1 MKNIITILFSTLLIA
16 GCSKDDDSSNP
27 PANIPGTINITS
39 PSSLAIYL
47 NGTVLKA
54 EGDMTDNNGLAIA
67 RVEIRNKITNAI
79 LFQQS
84 SNTGSV
90 SFYRFLWNWTI
101 TGITTTTIATVKV
114 IARDKYSNEVTK
126 EVDVTL
132 EN

>member
-1 MKNIITILFSTLLIA
+1 MKNIIAIPLFTFLIVACGKDADNST
-16 GCSKDDDSSNP
+16 P
-27 PANIPGTINITS
+27 PANIPGIINITS

-47 NGTVLKA
+47 NGTVLKV

-67 RVEIRNKITNAI
+67 RVEIRNKTTNAI

-84 SNTGSV
+84 SNTGAV

-101 TGITTTTIATVKV
+101 SGITTTTVATVKV